1 MLISLLGDS
10 LSRKVRMQSNATDAS
25 VGMGA
30 SSHLIQVTAARDTE
44 SYALIVTK
52 DKINVYDSV
61 LNKVIGYVN
70 LIK

>member
-1 MLISLLGDS
+1 M
-10 LSRKVRMQSNATDAS
+10 SRKVRIQSSAADAS

-30 SSHLIQVTAARDTE
+30 SSHLIQVTVASDTE

-52 DKINVYDSV
+52 DKISVYDSV

>member
-1 MLISLLGDS
+1 
-10 LSRKVRMQSNATDAS
+10 MQSNAADAS

-30 SSHLIQVTAARDTE
+30 SSHLIQVTVASDTE

-52 DKINVYDSV
+52 DKISVYDSV